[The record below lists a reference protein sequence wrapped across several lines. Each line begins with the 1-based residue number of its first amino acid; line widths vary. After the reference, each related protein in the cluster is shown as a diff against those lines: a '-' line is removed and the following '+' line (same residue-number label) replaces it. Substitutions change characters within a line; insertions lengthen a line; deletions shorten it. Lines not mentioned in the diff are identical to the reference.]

1 MAGSLRFILGLPRLF
16 LVMNREL
23 IEWINRGLQVTVR
36 KMQIDGRMFQVCVS
50 KEQLD
55 GS

>member
-1 MAGSLRFILGLPRLF
+1 
-16 LVMNREL
+16 MNREL
-23 IEWINRGLQVTVR
+23 IEWVNRRMQVPMREV
-36 KMQIDGRMFQVCVS
+36 QIDGRMFQVCVS